1 MLADGLS
8 GCEKCGIPLHLSHS
22 IGVLTCG
29 LGSFLKVQC
38 KNTICQH
45 LNTIPTG
52 KRHGK
57 IWDANTKLATG
68 MMHSG
73 IGPSQVNALL
83 SSLNIPTV
91 STRTLQNR
99 QNELGT
105 VMEKVA
111 EDTKRSSLHEE
122 IQATLESEGTDG
134 LTVSVDAGWQKRGS
148 GRSFDSLSGH
158 CSMIGSHTGKII
170 DYEVR
175 SKSCRICENATKAG
189 RVPKDHDCRKNWD

>member
-1 MLADGLS
+1 
-8 GCEKCGIPLHLSHS
+8 
-22 IGVLTCG
+22 
-29 LGSFLKVQC
+29 
-38 KNTICQH
+38 
-45 LNTIPTG
+45 
-52 KRHGK
+52 
-57 IWDANTKLATG
+57 

-122 IQATLESEGTDG
+122 IQATLELCIHADKI
-134 LTVSVDAGWQKRGS
+134 LVQYI
-148 GRSFDSLSGH
+148 SLNK
-158 CSMIGSHTGKII
+158 IGFIF
-170 DYEVR
+170 V
-175 SKSCRICENATKAG
+175 
-189 RVPKDHDCRKNWD
+189 